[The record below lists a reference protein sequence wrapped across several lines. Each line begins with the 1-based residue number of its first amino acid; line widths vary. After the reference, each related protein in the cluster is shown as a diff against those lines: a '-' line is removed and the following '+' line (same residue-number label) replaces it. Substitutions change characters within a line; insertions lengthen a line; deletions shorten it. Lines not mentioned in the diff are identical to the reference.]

1 MTAAAAEDATLGVEI
16 WRGTESG
23 HFQSFAI
30 PRRTHQTVLDVVTE
44 IQREHDATLSYR
56 FACRVGM
63 CGSCAMVVNGRPRW
77 TCRTRVSEVVA
88 AGGRLRL
95 EPLRNFAVVKDLAVE
110 MTQFFD
116 KWQQAQG
123 FFEPGPQPEKDFA
136 VVAPDTRE
144 RQAADAGIECIGCGV
159 CYSACDVVAWDEDYL
174 GPAALNRAWTLVND
188 VRDHGQGTRL
198 AAVSGSNGCQACHT
212 HMNCTSFCPK
222 AIAPTYSI
230 AGLKRAVVRRSLRGG
245 P

>member
-1 MTAAAAEDATLGVEI
+1 MTAGVGGGAMLGVEI
-16 WRGTESG
+16 WRGTDQG
-23 HFQSFAI
+23 HFQSFSI

-44 IQREHDATLSYR
+44 IQREHDPTLSYR

-77 TCRTRVSEVVA
+77 TCRTRVSEV
-88 AGGRLRL
+88 AGDGRLRL

-116 KWQQAQG
+116 KWKLANG
-123 FFEPGPQPEKDFA
+123 YFEPGPAPEKDFA
-136 VVAPDTRE
+136 VVPPASPE
-144 RQAADAGIECIGCGV
+144 RQAANAGIECIGCGV
-159 CYSACDVVAWDEDYL
+159 CYSACDVVTWEPGYL

-188 VRDHGQGTRL
+188 VRDRGQSARL
-198 AAVSGSNGCQACHT
+198 DAVSGTCGCQACHT
-212 HMNCTSFCPK
+212 HMSCTSFCPK

-230 AGLKRAVVRRSLRGG
+230 AGLKRATLRRTLRGAL
-245 P
+245 